1 MIADKKQFSRGVAL
15 MAGFI
20 VVLVIFFLPLFNG
33 KNGLDY
39 LDDLY
44 NTISKGSAYYIPA
57 LQEGLSQ
64 AQGMELD
71 ATLKMESPQ
80 RAELAASLL
89 MKGGALVNLSG
100 SEVTVKGPLGAILT
114 NSLADANLMFNN
126 NGKAIADKYGAD
138 EREVLY
144 TWWLTLK
151 SAAKALDG
159 QQKFKE
165 SKLIGSVLTRG
176 VECAYNYYKVEP
188 KKIGEK
194 WGIVLFSLVF
204 YVFYTLWYG
213 FAILDMFEG
222 WGLKLEH

>member
-1 MIADKKQFSRGVAL
+1 MIANQKQFTRGLLL
-15 MAGFI
+15 MGGFI
-20 VVLVIFFLPLFNG
+20 AVLIIFFLPLFGG

-44 NTISKGSAYYIPA
+44 NTISKGSAYYIPT
-57 LQEGLSQ
+57 LQEGVAK
-64 AQGMELD
+64 AQGMEID
-71 ATLKMESPQ
+71 ATLKLDSPE
-80 RAELAASLL
+80 RAKLAASLL
-89 MKGGALVNLSG
+89 MKGGALVNQSG
-100 SEVTVKGPLGAILT
+100 SELKVKGSLGAILT
-114 NSLADANLMFNN
+114 NCLADANLMFNN
-126 NGKAIADKYGAD
+126 NGKALVDKYAAE
-138 EREVLY
+138 EREALY

-165 SKLIGSVLTRG
+165 SKLIGTVLTKG

-194 WGIVLFSLVF
+194 WGIVLFSLAF

>member
-15 MAGFI
+15 MIGFL
-20 VVLVIFFLPLFNG
+20 VVLVIFFLPLFGG

-44 NTISKGSAYYIPA
+44 NTISKASAYYIPK
-57 LQEGLSQ
+57 LTEGLKEV
-64 AQGMELD
+64 QGSEIDIAVKL
-71 ATLKMESPQ
+71 ESPE
-80 RAELAASLL
+80 RAKIGADML
-89 MKGGALVNLSG
+89 MKGGALVNQNG
-100 SEVTVKGPLGAILT
+100 SELKIKGNLGKILA
-114 NSLADANLMFNN
+114 NCLADADLMFAN
-126 NGKAIADKYGAD
+126 NGKAVTDKYGAN
-138 EREVLY
+138 EREALY
-144 TWWLTLK
+144 TWWNLLK
-151 SAAKALDG
+151 GASKALDG

-165 SKLIGSVLTRG
+165 SKVIGTVITKG

-188 KKIGEK
+188 KKISDK

-204 YVFYTLWYG
+204 YVIYTLWYG